1 MKKTRILVIVLSAAL
16 VTMACACP
24 LSGLLEQY
32 TNPETLIE
40 MIPEDLTDQIPEDF
54 GETLEEIATAMPDVV
69 EEGMEMIPESVD
81 ETDLDS
87 LFDQGVPENIPM
99 VEDYDDLLSFGG
111 VINYGTTTSMEAMK
125 EFYEQKMPE
134 FGWTV
139 DTSVGNTDLGPYA
152 AALNYVNETE
162 QCTITIVESEGQ
174 TLVTIIVTGK

>member
-1 MKKTRILVIVLSAAL
+1 MKKTRILVIVLAAAL

-111 VINYGTTTSMEAMK
+111 VINYSTATSLEAMR
-125 EFYEQKMPE
+125 EFYAQKMPE
-134 FGWTV
+134 FGWTE
-139 DTSVGNTDLGPYA
+139 DTDAGNTDLGPYA
-152 AALNYVNETE
+152 AALNYMNDTE
-162 QCTITIVESEGQ
+162 QCTVTLVESEGQ